1 MNWSLVKKDFM
12 LLLKSPL
19 TYIGVLSM
27 VVILYITV
35 SPYIKLYDDFQ
46 PDGETMEYSYDG
58 NITDGYIPT
67 PENERWEYVSQ
78 EMEAYLVSECE
89 MSHEDAQKQMDE
101 VLSKGWTVQEIRQF
115 FIDEYG
121 IVGFQSVWNMSAY
134 KKADAGEVQQY
145 LDSVFQEESYTSYL
159 GRKYADYLGITSI
172 LFTIS
177 VFAILLMRDMRKS
190 IYSFIHTKPISS
202 RNYVLGK
209 YIAGISMVLL
219 FVVNSMFQA
228 VAMLVSTILNAVFDP
243 VFIHFIGF
251 HGAAIATLLSQMICL
266 LFMLTYLKKKKLF
279 TFKISAFNCS
289 DVLLLIQKAIPSVI
303 QQSIPAIST
312 TSLTALVSTYSVT
325 AIAAYGVTGKLE
337 TILFYPAMALN
348 MVLTTIIGQCA
359 GGARY
364 DRAKDYLKCALGYG
378 CGLLVILSVLVVGF
392 SKQLSGLFVR
402 SSDVAVIVG
411 TYFLIVSI
419 GYVLNTVTNCYLGA
433 LNGMGK
439 PSISMFLMI
448 FYYIVVRMPLAY
460 LLSYLGFG
468 LNGIWVAV
476 LVSHIV
482 ASLAATMTGTVLIR
496 KKGNIKA

>member
-89 MSHEDAQKQMDE
+89 MSHED
-101 VLSKGWTVQEIRQF
+101 
-115 FIDEYG
+115 G

-219 FVVNSMFQA
+219 FVVILTAIVDVVAVSAGNSYGYKTSLWDIWANIIMYDLPGILLTGCI
-228 VAMLVSTILNAVFDP
+228 MLFISIL
-243 VFIHFIGF
+243 
-251 HGAAIATLLSQMICL
+251 
-266 LFMLTYLKKKKLF
+266 
-279 TFKISAFNCS
+279 FKN
-289 DVLLLIQKAIPSVI
+289 V
-303 QQSIPAIST
+303 IPAI
-312 TSLTALVSTYSVT
+312 
-325 AIAAYGVTGKLE
+325 
-337 TILFYPAMALN
+337 PAMLLYFIYAN
-348 MVLTTIIGQCA
+348 IGTLSSAEDYHYQVKP
-359 GGARY
+359 GAIFIR
-364 DRAKDYLKCALGYG
+364 
-378 CGLLVILSVLVVGF
+378 F
-392 SKQLSGLFVR
+392 PQLFTETEIPSG
-402 SSDVAVIVG
+402 
-411 TYFLIVSI
+411 IVSNQI
-419 GYVLNTVTNCYLGA
+419 FLLILAIVLLIA
-433 LNGMGK
+433 
-439 PSISMFLMI
+439 SIQ
-448 FYYIVVRMPLAY
+448 
-460 LLSYLGFG
+460 
-468 LNGIWVAV
+468 IWERRRD
-476 LVSHIV
+476 
-482 ASLAATMTGTVLIR
+482 T
-496 KKGNIKA
+496 

>member
-19 TYIGVLSM
+19 TYIDVLSM

-219 FVVNSMFQA
+219 FVVILTAIVDVVAVSAGNSYGYKTSLWDIWANIIMYDLPGILLTGCIMLFISILFKN
-228 VAMLVSTILNAVFDP
+228 VIPAMLLY
-243 VFIHFIGF
+243 FIYANIGTLSSAEDYHYQVKPGAIFIRF
-251 HGAAIATLLSQMICL
+251 PQ
-266 LFMLTYLKKKKLF
+266 LF
-279 TFKISAFNCS
+279 TETEIPSGIVSNQIFLLILAI
-289 DVLLLIQKAIPSVI
+289 VLLIASIQ
-303 QQSIPAIST
+303 
-312 TSLTALVSTYSVT
+312 
-325 AIAAYGVTGKLE
+325 
-337 TILFYPAMALN
+337 
-348 MVLTTIIGQCA
+348 
-359 GGARY
+359 
-364 DRAKDYLKCALGYG
+364 
-378 CGLLVILSVLVVGF
+378 
-392 SKQLSGLFVR
+392 
-402 SSDVAVIVG
+402 
-411 TYFLIVSI
+411 
-419 GYVLNTVTNCYLGA
+419 
-433 LNGMGK
+433 
-439 PSISMFLMI
+439 
-448 FYYIVVRMPLAY
+448 
-460 LLSYLGFG
+460 
-468 LNGIWVAV
+468 IWERRRD
-476 LVSHIV
+476 
-482 ASLAATMTGTVLIR
+482 T
-496 KKGNIKA
+496 

>member
-101 VLSKGWTVQEIRQF
+101 VLSKDWTVQEIRQF

-219 FVVNSMFQA
+219 FVVILTAIVDVVAVSAGNSYGYKTSLWDIWANIIMYDLPGILLTGCI
-228 VAMLVSTILNAVFDP
+228 MLFISIL
-243 VFIHFIGF
+243 
-251 HGAAIATLLSQMICL
+251 
-266 LFMLTYLKKKKLF
+266 
-279 TFKISAFNCS
+279 FKN
-289 DVLLLIQKAIPSVI
+289 V
-303 QQSIPAIST
+303 IPAI
-312 TSLTALVSTYSVT
+312 
-325 AIAAYGVTGKLE
+325 
-337 TILFYPAMALN
+337 PAMLLYFIYAN
-348 MVLTTIIGQCA
+348 IGTLSSSEDYHYQVKP
-359 GGARY
+359 GAIFIR
-364 DRAKDYLKCALGYG
+364 
-378 CGLLVILSVLVVGF
+378 F
-392 SKQLSGLFVR
+392 PQLFTETEIPSG
-402 SSDVAVIVG
+402 
-411 TYFLIVSI
+411 IVSNQI
-419 GYVLNTVTNCYLGA
+419 FLLILAIVLLIA
-433 LNGMGK
+433 
-439 PSISMFLMI
+439 SIQ
-448 FYYIVVRMPLAY
+448 
-460 LLSYLGFG
+460 
-468 LNGIWVAV
+468 IWERRRD
-476 LVSHIV
+476 
-482 ASLAATMTGTVLIR
+482 T
-496 KKGNIKA
+496 

>member
-134 KKADAGEVQQY
+134 KKADTGEVQQY

-219 FVVNSMFQA
+219 FVVILTAIVDVVAVSAGNSYGYKTSLWDIWANIIMYDLPGILLTGCI
-228 VAMLVSTILNAVFDP
+228 MLFISIL
-243 VFIHFIGF
+243 
-251 HGAAIATLLSQMICL
+251 
-266 LFMLTYLKKKKLF
+266 
-279 TFKISAFNCS
+279 FKN
-289 DVLLLIQKAIPSVI
+289 V
-303 QQSIPAIST
+303 IPAI
-312 TSLTALVSTYSVT
+312 
-325 AIAAYGVTGKLE
+325 
-337 TILFYPAMALN
+337 PAMLLYFIYAN
-348 MVLTTIIGQCA
+348 IGTLSSAEDYHYQVKP
-359 GGARY
+359 GAIFIR
-364 DRAKDYLKCALGYG
+364 
-378 CGLLVILSVLVVGF
+378 F
-392 SKQLSGLFVR
+392 PQLFTETEIPSG
-402 SSDVAVIVG
+402 
-411 TYFLIVSI
+411 IVSNQI
-419 GYVLNTVTNCYLGA
+419 FLLILAIVLLIA
-433 LNGMGK
+433 
-439 PSISMFLMI
+439 SIQ
-448 FYYIVVRMPLAY
+448 
-460 LLSYLGFG
+460 
-468 LNGIWVAV
+468 IWERRRD
-476 LVSHIV
+476 
-482 ASLAATMTGTVLIR
+482 T
-496 KKGNIKA
+496 

>member
-219 FVVNSMFQA
+219 FVV
-228 VAMLVSTILNAVFDP
+228 I
-243 VFIHFIGF
+243 
-251 HGAAIATLLSQMICL
+251 
-266 LFMLTYLKKKKLF
+266 
-279 TFKISAFNCS
+279 
-289 DVLLLIQKAIPSVI
+289 
-303 QQSIPAIST
+303 
-312 TSLTALVSTYSVT
+312 LTAIVDV
-325 AIAAYGVTGKLE
+325 
-337 TILFYPAMALN
+337 
-348 MVLTTIIGQCA
+348 
-359 GGARY
+359 
-364 DRAKDYLKCALGYG
+364 
-378 CGLLVILSVLVVGF
+378 
-392 SKQLSGLFVR
+392 
-402 SSDVAVIVG
+402 VAVSAG
-411 TYFLIVSI
+411 NSI
-419 GYVLNTVTNCYLGA
+419 T
-433 LNGMGK
+433 
-439 PSISMFLMI
+439 P
-448 FYYIVVRMPLAY
+448 
-460 LLSYLGFG
+460 
-468 LNGIWVAV
+468 
-476 LVSHIV
+476 H
-482 ASLAATMTGTVLIR
+482 LAAHGCIVTS
-496 KKGNIKA
+496 

>member
-209 YIAGISMVLL
+209 YLSL
-219 FVVNSMFQA
+219 
-228 VAMLVSTILNAVFDP
+228 
-243 VFIHFIGF
+243 IHI
-251 HGAAIATLLSQMICL
+251 
-266 LFMLTYLKKKKLF
+266 
-279 TFKISAFNCS
+279 
-289 DVLLLIQKAIPSVI
+289 
-303 QQSIPAIST
+303 
-312 TSLTALVSTYSVT
+312 
-325 AIAAYGVTGKLE
+325 
-337 TILFYPAMALN
+337 
-348 MVLTTIIGQCA
+348 
-359 GGARY
+359 
-364 DRAKDYLKCALGYG
+364 
-378 CGLLVILSVLVVGF
+378 
-392 SKQLSGLFVR
+392 
-402 SSDVAVIVG
+402 
-411 TYFLIVSI
+411 
-419 GYVLNTVTNCYLGA
+419 
-433 LNGMGK
+433 
-439 PSISMFLMI
+439 
-448 FYYIVVRMPLAY
+448 
-460 LLSYLGFG
+460 
-468 LNGIWVAV
+468 
-476 LVSHIV
+476 
-482 ASLAATMTGTVLIR
+482 
-496 KKGNIKA
+496 